1 MTDRSLPA
9 AGGVLTLPSP
19 QVRHYTDNA
28 KAANTRKAYRIDWDA
43 FEAWCKV
50 RKLASM
56 PAAPETLAAY
66 LAGLA
71 DAGAKVA
78 TISRRCSSISVAH
91 QMGGYEQQNP
101 AHSGLVRPT
110 TQGIWRTL
118 GTAHVQKAPLVTAEL
133 TRLVAACDQLSPLLA
148 ARDRAL
154 PLIAAAGASRRSE
167 LLALDVPDIPQ
178 PREGLQ
184 LTLRR
189 SQTDHDAA

>member
-66 LAGLA
+66 PPGLA
-71 DAGAKVA
+71 DAGAKA
-78 TISRRCSSISVAH
+78 APISRRGPSISVAH
-91 QMGGYEQQNP
+91 PSGGAEPQNP
-101 AHSGLVRPT
+101 AHPGHWT
-110 TQGIWRTL
+110 T
-118 GTAHVQKAPLVTAEL
+118 
-133 TRLVAACDQLSPLLA
+133 
-148 ARDRAL
+148 
-154 PLIAAAGASRRSE
+154 
-167 LLALDVPDIPQ
+167 
-178 PREGLQ
+178 
-184 LTLRR
+184 TLRGIR
-189 SQTDHDAA
+189 RP